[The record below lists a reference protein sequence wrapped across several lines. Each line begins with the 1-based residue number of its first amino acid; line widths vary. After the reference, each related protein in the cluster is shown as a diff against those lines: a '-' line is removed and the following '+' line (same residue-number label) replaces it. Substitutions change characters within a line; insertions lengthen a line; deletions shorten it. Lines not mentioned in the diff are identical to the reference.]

1 MLRVLAANAGSSSL
15 KLALFTAAPE
25 LERERSVHIA
35 GVGNARSR
43 LTVHDGSGR
52 LIFDERRPIPSHAAA
67 FQAAVESVE
76 ALKRVDAVGHRIVRV
91 GREHPPAE
99 RITAT
104 LLEEFGSIAALDPD
118 HAPQALAVFAE
129 AERACPAAHHFAC
142 YDCAFHRTMPAV
154 AQRYPLPRALFDEGV
169 LRLGFH
175 GLSCEYIIERLR
187 SIDPAAAEG
196 RLIVAHLGS
205 GASLTAARGGCSLET
220 TMGFSPT
227 GGMAM
232 STRSGD
238 LDPSVLLYLQERR
251 HTSAADLRTLVNQ
264 QSGLLGVSGS
274 TGDMRELLER
284 EASDAR
290 AGDAVALFCYTARKH
305 LGALMTVLE
314 GLETLVFTGG
324 IGEHAAPVRQR
335 ICAGLEAF
343 GIVLDAERNAR
354 ADSIISS
361 ERSRAVVRV
370 MATDEEAM
378 IAAHVRRLIAP
389 DGVDDVSL

>member
-25 LERERSVHIA
+25 LARERSVQIA
-35 GVGNARSR
+35 RVGTDSSR
-43 LTVHDGSGR
+43 LAVQDGGGR
-52 LIFDERRPIPSHAAA
+52 VVLDEQRTIPSHAAA

-76 ALKRVDAVGHRIVRV
+76 ALKQVDAVGHRIVRI
-91 GREHPPAE
+91 GREHPPVE
-99 RITAT
+99 RITPA
-104 LLEEFGSIAALDPD
+104 LVEELRSIAAIDPD

-129 AERACPAAHHFAC
+129 AERLCPAAHHFAC

-154 AQRYPLPRALFDEGV
+154 AQRYPLPRALFEEGV

-175 GLSCEYIIERLR
+175 GLSCEYTIERLR
-187 SIDPAAAEG
+187 SIDAAAAEG
-196 RLIVAHLGS
+196 RLIIAHLGS
-205 GASLTAARGGCSLET
+205 GASLTAARGGRSVET

-238 LDPSVLLYLQERR
+238 LDPSVLLYLHERL
-251 HTSAADLRTLVNQ
+251 HTSASDLRILVNQ

-305 LGALMTVLE
+305 LGALMAILG

-324 IGEHAAPVRQR
+324 IGEHAAPIRQR

-343 GIVLDAERNAR
+343 GIVVDAARNAR

-361 ERSRAVVRV
+361 GRSRVVIRV
-370 MATDEEAM
+370 IATDEEAM
-378 IAAHVRRLIAP
+378 IAAHVRRLMAS